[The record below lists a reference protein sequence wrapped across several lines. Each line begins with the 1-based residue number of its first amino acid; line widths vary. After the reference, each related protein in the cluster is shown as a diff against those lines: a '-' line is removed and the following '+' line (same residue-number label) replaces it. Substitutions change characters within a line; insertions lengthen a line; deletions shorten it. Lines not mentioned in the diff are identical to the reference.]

1 MDLEEKTEKL
11 KKTWSKRSLLIPKYK
26 TELRQKLDVEEK
38 NMKLAK
44 KQEKEKK
51 KEMKTIQMNYSKKIE
66 NHQIF
71 NMKQINEK
79 QDNNDNN
86 YILRNR
92 IIYKP
97 TLIST
102 NLNNYCD
109 LIREKIFLKKNS
121 QSQDNIHQLPN
132 DNKDTSDKNN
142 LNSNILNSS
151 KKVNKSNYTKLPN
164 LNQNKI
170 LNLKK
175 YSIIK
180 NNKNIKN
187 VKIGRNIDKIKKSK
201 TSKTLEVDNINY
213 KGTKE
218 IRELIEKNGFDK
230 NTFEMANCKLE
241 SLNERKK
248 QKSLL
253 LKHEGGF
260 IKNPGLGEEVCD
272 ILIDSMTAKLSL
284 INEIDKIQN
293 KTKDKPQ
300 MVDIGIG
307 PSTSVGIVNPLN
319 NNKKND
325 NDQISIEEDENNNNS
340 SISKEDQEE

>member
-1 MDLEEKTEKL
+1 M
-11 KKTWSKRSLLIPKYK
+11 
-26 TELRQKLDVEEK
+26 
-38 NMKLAK
+38 
-44 KQEKEKK
+44 
-51 KEMKTIQMNYSKKIE
+51 
-66 NHQIF
+66 
-71 NMKQINEK
+71 
-79 QDNNDNN
+79 
-86 YILRNR
+86 
-92 IIYKP
+92 
-97 TLIST
+97 
-102 NLNNYCD
+102 
-109 LIREKIFLKKNS
+109 
-121 QSQDNIHQLPN
+121 
-132 DNKDTSDKNN
+132 
-142 LNSNILNSS
+142 SNAS